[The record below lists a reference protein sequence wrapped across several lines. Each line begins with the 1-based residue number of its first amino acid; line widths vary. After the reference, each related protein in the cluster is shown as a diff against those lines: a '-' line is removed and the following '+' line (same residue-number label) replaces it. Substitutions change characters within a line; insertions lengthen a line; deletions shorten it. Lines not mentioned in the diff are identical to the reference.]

1 MKQWNAVRLV
11 LVWVALVSATPLA
24 AQSAEPKPLVITARN
39 LTADSAKAAGAQ
51 RMDLAMARPGDRLG
65 YTLAFTNTTKGTVKN
80 VQFVDPLPQ
89 GLLYRP
95 GSARADKPVR
105 IEYSIDGGKT
115 YAANPVI
122 EVMENGRKVMKPA
135 PREAYSHIRWTVE
148 APLAPGAQVT
158 AGFQAEVVSKSASE
172 AK

>member
-1 MKQWNAVRLV
+1 MKQIKAVGMSLWLV
-11 LVWVALVSATPLA
+11 VVGAVSLA
-24 AQSAEPKPLVITARN
+24 AQAPEAKPLVITARN
-39 LTADSAKAAGAQ
+39 LTADSAKAAGKQ
-51 RMDLAMARPGDRLG
+51 RTDLAMARPGDRLG

-80 VQFVDPLPQ
+80 VQFVDPLPK
-89 GLLYRP
+89 GLVYHP
-95 GSARADKPVR
+95 GSARADRPVR

-115 YAANPVI
+115 YAANPMI

-148 APLAPGAQVT
+148 APLSPGAQVT